1 MGADRQLCTFVVGGL
16 HLGVGV
22 EHVGEVLRKQETTP
36 VPLAHEEVAGLINLR
51 GEIVTALDLRR
62 RLGLE
67 TAGEAPQMNVVLTMG
82 EEAVSLLVDEIGEV
96 VTVSED
102 DFEPPPETVA
112 GSTKELILGAFKLD
126 ERLLL
131 LLDTERALAPSSA

>member
-1 MGADRQLCTFVVGGL
+1 MNLGIRT
-16 HLGVGV
+16 LGVGV
-22 EHVGEVLRKQETTP
+22 EHVGEVLRQQQNTP

-62 RLGLE
+62 RLGLD
-67 TAGEAPQMNVVLTMG
+67 TVGEQPQMNVVLTMG

-102 DFEPPPETVA
+102 AFEPPPETVT
-112 GSTKELILGAFKLD
+112 GPTRELILGAFKLD